1 MNKELSESASS
12 YEEWELLARELIELE
27 LERKGLRYK
36 DLAFLLKE
44 IGIDESPTQ
53 INRKVNRK
61 RFSAAFLI
69 ACMQAMGVKSISIV

>member
-1 MNKELSESASS
+1 MNKELPKSASS

-36 DLAFLLKE
+36 DLARLLKE

-61 RFSAAFLI
+61 RFSAAFLV
-69 ACMQAMGVKSISIV
+69 ACMRAMDVKSISLV